1 MFCFIAFVMCT
12 ESVKT
17 ESILLQLNPYFQ
29 SLDVIRDAVAKFTPP
44 EGPKGPA
51 TKITQAMRK

>member
-1 MFCFIAFVMCT
+1 MCT
-12 ESVKT
+12 VTIQFK
-17 ESILLQLNPYFQ
+17 PYFQ